1 MSKIRKIQHR
11 ADKRVSDRR
20 KLAAMTPK
28 EREDNTSELARREL
42 LSRVLSSQLIRCDW
56 IETTSD
62 MGYPLFRPAVS
73 EKLASYGVASFESS
87 GAVLL
92 AVPKSVYVADALKS
106 RGVESVKI
114 DKAIES
120 YLRDEAMPEI
130 CREVVGHRSYQDT
143 AVKASDDFS
152 HTNVRLS
159 SHASWSGSY
168 EQWPYAGSD
177 GAKVIN
183 VLTTIYGLKLNL
195 YRYDWTPDNANFSAQ
210 AESRW
215 WTGASYAGSN
225 FSPSV
230 RCASASN
237 THYTLRYFSGIVM
250 IQRWKNGSAANLAS
264 QSGIGRDPRTLRIE
278 VSGTGASVSLVGYYG
293 GESVAISAND
303 DHANRIVD
311 TGYAGIF
318 CISAHNI
325 TGNDAYLDDFVALQG
340 VAAGGAGGLDAGAFG
355 LGRGGRGLSPNAGG
369 L

>member
-1 MSKIRKIQHR
+1 MSKIRKIQR
-11 ADKRVSDRR
+11 MSDRR

-92 AVPKSVYVADALKS
+92 AVPKSVDVADALKS

-168 EQWPYAGSD
+168 EQSPYAGSD

-183 VLTTIYGLKLNL
+183 VLTTGSGLRLNL

-215 WTGASYAGSN
+215 WSTGAASN

-237 THYTLRYFSGIVM
+237 THYTLRYFHSDGGCVK
-250 IQRWKNGSAANLAS
+250 IQRWKNGSVAEMAS
-264 QSGIGRDPRTLRIE
+264 QSDIGRDPRTLRIE

-303 DHANRIVD
+303 DDANRIVD

-369 L
+369 LQ